1 MTMSEDFKDLEARLR
16 EAYETAIRYECS
28 FEGLPGFQDLRS
40 AADAIASLRA
50 ERDALR
56 DDVDTWRE
64 TAFAWQQER
73 DAARAVTEWRD
84 IATAP
89 KDGTKVWA
97 FGSGWFCPSIIAAD
111 GEWWRMRQAEG
122 YTGQPTHWMP
132 LQVPAPPISMKAKR

>member
-1 MTMSEDFKDLEARLR
+1 MTMSEDFKEIEAELR
-16 EAYETAIRYECS
+16 EYDYPIAA
-28 FEGLPGFQDLRS
+28 G
-40 AADAIASLRA
+40 ADAIATLRA
-50 ERDALR
+50 
-56 DDVDTWRE
+56 
-64 TAFAWQQER
+64 ER

-122 YTGQPTHWMP
+122 CTGQPTHWMP
-132 LQVPAPPISMKAKR
+132 LQVPAPPISQKAKP